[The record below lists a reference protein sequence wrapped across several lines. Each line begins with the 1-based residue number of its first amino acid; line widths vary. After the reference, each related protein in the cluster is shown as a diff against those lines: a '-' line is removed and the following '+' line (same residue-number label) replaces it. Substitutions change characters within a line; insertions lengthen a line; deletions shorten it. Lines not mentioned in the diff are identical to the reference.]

1 MINGETAVPSRALI
15 ASPDDPILVTGSG
28 GFIGS
33 RVVRSLLGYGFRNVT
48 CLVRPG
54 GLSRRLRD
62 VLTEYPHAQVRV
74 VEGNLV
80 SRSDCAVA
88 TRDASLIYHLAA
100 GTEKTF
106 AGCFLNSVVTTR
118 NLLESIPRPDRL
130 KRFVNVSSFAV
141 YSNFRLKRHAL
152 LDETCELETAH
163 VERNE
168 PYAYAKLKQDE
179 LVQEYSA
186 RFNFP
191 YVIVRPGAVYGPGKS
206 ELTGRVGI
214 GTFGFF
220 LHLGGRN
227 RIPFTYVDNCASA
240 IVLSGIVEGVDGHV
254 FNVVDDDLPT
264 GGSFIGAYRKQVGPR
279 RFVRMP
285 YRAFYGFCSLWE
297 LYANRSEGQIPP
309 AFNRRKCA
317 AYWKG
322 NRYSNRK
329 LKELLGW
336 TPAISYAEGSRL
348 YFEYLRGLR
357 SC

>member
-1 MINGETAVPSRALI
+1 VIVRETVLPTCAHIVC
-15 ASPDDPILVTGSG
+15 PDDPILVTGSG

-33 RVVRSLLGYGFRNVT
+33 RVVGALLDYGFRNVT
-48 CLVRPG
+48 CLVRPAG
-54 GLSRRLRD
+54 ARGRLAD
-62 VLTEYPHAQVRV
+62 VVAQHPEARVRF
-74 VEGNLV
+74 VEGNLL
-80 SRSDCAVA
+80 SRSDCRMA
-88 TRDASLIYHLAA
+88 TQDASVIYHLAA

-106 AGCFLNSVVTTR
+106 SGCFLNSVVTTR
-118 NLLESIPRPDRL
+118 NLIESIPRPDRL

-141 YSNFRLKRHAL
+141 YSNFRLKRNGL
-152 LDETCELETAH
+152 LDETCELETEH
-163 VERNE
+163 VDRNE

-186 RFNFP
+186 RLNIP

-206 ELTGRVGI
+206 DMTGRVGI
-214 GTFGFF
+214 DTFGFF

-240 IVLSGIVEGVDGHV
+240 IVLAGIVKDVDGHV

-264 GGSFIGAYRKQVGPR
+264 SASFVRSYRKHVGPR
-279 RFVRMP
+279 RSVRMP
-285 YRAFYGFCSLWE
+285 YRAFYGFCCLWE
-297 LYANRSEGQIPP
+297 LYAKRSDGQIPP
-309 AFNRRKCA
+309 VFNRRKCA

-336 TPAISYAEGSRL
+336 TPAIPYSEGSRL